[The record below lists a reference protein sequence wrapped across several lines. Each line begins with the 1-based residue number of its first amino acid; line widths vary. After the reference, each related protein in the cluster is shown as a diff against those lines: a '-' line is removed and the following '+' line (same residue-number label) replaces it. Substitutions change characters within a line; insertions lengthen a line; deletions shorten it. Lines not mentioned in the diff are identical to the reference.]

1 MAEEKKKN
9 DFGKGLLVG
18 GLVGLGVGVA
28 GTCVAAAL
36 MTDDDEPDEL
46 ENQLEEQTEESKE
59 ESDSPGFISSVIKAA
74 EKAGETVQEEETPET
89 TDVVGE
95 ETEE

>member
-36 MTDDDEPDEL
+36 MTDDDEPDEI
-46 ENQLEEQTEESKE
+46 ENQVEEKTEESE
-59 ESDSPGFISSVIKAA
+59 AESDDLGFISRVVNAT
-74 EKAGETVQEEETPET
+74 EKAGGTVQEEETPET